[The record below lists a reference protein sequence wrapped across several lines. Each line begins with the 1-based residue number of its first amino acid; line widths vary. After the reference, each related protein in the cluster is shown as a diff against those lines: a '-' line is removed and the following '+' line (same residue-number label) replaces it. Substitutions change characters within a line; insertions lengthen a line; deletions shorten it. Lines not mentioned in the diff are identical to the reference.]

1 MNDQIYQWGIRGIQA
16 LQGIPMLA
24 QPLTAVSRIWLR
36 HQKISQFLAWGGFDT
51 VVDGGANVGEFASSV
66 RAVLPNAQLLC
77 VEPHAPSA
85 SLLRKQGFTVIEA
98 ALWHE
103 KTRLNLSQPT
113 TATTSCTVMAAAD
126 QGNIGSW
133 EVETFRLDDLPVD
146 GRNVFIKLDLQ
157 GAEIPALRGM
167 DGLWARTNA
176 IQLEVSIGD
185 TGTYRELSRMLE
197 DEGFNE
203 YSTPNELSQGNQ
215 VVEADKIWL
224 RRGFQPR

>member
-1 MNDQIYQWGIRGIQA
+1 
-16 LQGIPMLA
+16 
-24 QPLTAVSRIWLR
+24 
-36 HQKISQFLAWGGFDT
+36 
-51 VVDGGANVGEFASSV
+51 
-66 RAVLPNAQLLC
+66 
-77 VEPHAPSA
+77 
-85 SLLRKQGFTVIEA
+85 
-98 ALWHE
+98 
-103 KTRLNLSQPT
+103 
-113 TATTSCTVMAAAD
+113 MAAAD